1 LSVVSDA
8 DHCGGRIQCVHSDE
22 MLQRLAV
29 AVANTSSALSG
40 WLVKPGFFGEPFVIG
55 LAD

>member
-1 LSVVSDA
+1 MPITAGAAFSA
-8 DHCGGRIQCVHSDE
+8 VHSDE
-22 MLQRLAV
+22 MLHRLAV

-40 WLVKPGFFGEPFVIG
+40 WLVKPGFFGKPFVMG

>member
-1 LSVVSDA
+1 MPITAAAAFS
-8 DHCGGRIQCVHSDE
+8 CVHSDE
-22 MLQRLAV
+22 MLHRLAV